1 MQEDEKKIGHARGDE
16 LLAGAQRY
24 SFDAH
29 QVALVRWNTQDNMHS
44 SDATRKTTSI
54 RPMHHTQQVALVRC
68 NTQDNI
74 HSSDATR
81 KTTSIRPM
89 HHTQQ
94 DALVRCNTQDN
105 MHSSDATLIPG
116 CEVQHAAP
124 MSSGEAMRVEEEGG
138 GVHAIGEQE
147 RCGASGS
154 FGSKREQLKTF

>member
-29 QVALVRWNTQDNMHS
+29 QVALVRWNTQDNM
-44 SDATRKTTSI
+44 
-54 RPMHHTQQVALVRC
+54 
-68 NTQDNI
+68 